1 MTDDELLVKVKAGMG
16 ISGSALDAKLL
27 MHVKAA
33 KGLMANYDVATEE
46 IESDL
51 GIQCL
56 TAGVQD
62 LLNPV
67 PGGMNFSPAT
77 LMILQQLHHV
87 SLEEVE

>member
-33 KGLMANYDVATEE
+33 KGLMTNYGVAAEE